1 MRRDFIQLGRNFLLS
16 LGGEGL
22 QSGFHFI
29 LTLLLIRLLSLHDF
43 GIFAIAFVLGG
54 IALTYGNAF
63 VTVPATVRLARLKS
77 RGALDYLDVVFGS
90 IALLVSIAA
99 TLLAAL
105 ALWLTTGHGL
115 EALAGGAFAGTWTLR
130 NHVRTVMFARRAM
143 AASVASD
150 FSYSASGIAFVAALL
165 WQNDISVTTVLSA
178 LAAANIVAIGVALR
192 AVSRPRV
199 SFRPRTRRHYGAI
212 WPDVRWSLVAATT
225 WNVQSQALTFL
236 VAAIAG
242 PAAYA
247 PVAAAIVLFSPLRPA
262 ISAVVNVFRPDFAA
276 ALAARQY
283 RRVSLTLYS
292 LCAVIALTCA
302 AVGLAI
308 WLGWP
313 LIETYA
319 FAGKF
324 SGTAMPLIVA
334 LTGLSVLIYSTYN
347 APLAFIQAA
356 GEFKPVAL
364 ATTFGGLVGL
374 VSVSVLL
381 AVTSVAWSLA
391 GVVAG
396 EAVCWAYLWIAAQ
409 RVLRERSPARPAVA
423 SRPVNAAT
431 RLSG

>member
-1 MRRDFIQLGRNFLLS
+1 MSRELVQLVRNFLLS
-16 LGGEGL
+16 FGGEGL

-29 LTLLLIRLLSLHDF
+29 LTLVLIRLLSLQEF

-63 VTVPATVRLARLKS
+63 VSVPATVRLARLKS
-77 RGALDYLDVVFGS
+77 RGAVDYLDVVFGS
-90 IALLVSIAA
+90 IALLVSAA
-99 TLLAAL
+99 AAAVAAL
-105 ALWLTTGHGL
+105 ALWLTTAHAP
-115 EALAGGAFAGTWTLR
+115 EALAGGAFAGCWTLR

-143 AASVASD
+143 SPAMASD
-150 FSYSASGIAFVAALL
+150 VGYTASGIVFVTAALWL
-165 WQNDISVTTVLSA
+165 LPDVSPVTTVLSA
-178 LAAANIVAIGVALR
+178 LAAANVMAIAVALR
-192 AVSRPRV
+192 AVDRPRV
-199 SFRPRTRRHYGAI
+199 SFRAGVRQRYREI
-212 WPDVRWSLVAATT
+212 WPDVGWSLVNATT

-236 VAAIAG
+236 VAAVAG

-262 ISAVVNVFRPDFAA
+262 ISAVVNVFRPDFAS

-283 RRVSLTLYS
+283 RRVSLTLHA
-292 LCAVIALTCA
+292 LCAIIALTCA
-302 AVGLAI
+302 MVGLAV
-308 WLGWP
+308 WLAWP
-313 LIETYA
+313 LIETYV

-324 SGTAMPLIVA
+324 SGATMPLIVL

-364 ATTFGGLVGL
+364 ATTFGGIVGL
-374 VSVSVLL
+374 VSVSFLL

-396 EAVCWAYLWIAAQ
+396 EAVCGAYLWIAAQ
-409 RVLRERSPARPAVA
+409 RVLREREPR
-423 SRPVNAAT
+423 RRAAT
-431 RLSG
+431 PVKAAKLSA

>member
-1 MRRDFIQLGRNFLLS
+1 MHRDLIQLGRNFLLS
-16 LGGEGL
+16 FGGEGL
-22 QSGFHFI
+22 QSGFHFL
-29 LTLLLIRLLSLHDF
+29 LTLLLIRLLSVHDF

-77 RGALDYLDVVFGS
+77 PGSVDYLDVVFGS
-90 IALLVSIAA
+90 IALLVAIAA
-99 TLLAAL
+99 ALLSAL
-105 ALWLTTGHGL
+105 ALWLTTDHAL
-115 EALAGGAFAGTWTLR
+115 EALAGGAFAGSWTLR
-130 NHVRTVMFARRAM
+130 NHVRTVMFARRAI

-150 FSYSASGIAFVAALL
+150 FSYSAFGIAFVALL
-165 WQNDISVTTVLSA
+165 VWRSNVSITSVLWA
-178 LAAANIVAIGVALR
+178 LATANVVAIAVALR
-192 AVSRPRV
+192 AVNRPRV
-199 SFRPRTRRHYGAI
+199 SYRPRTASHYGAI

-242 PAAYA
+242 PEAYA

-262 ISAVVNVFRPDFAA
+262 ISAVINVFRPDFAA

-283 RRVSLTLYS
+283 RRVTITLYS
-292 LCAVIALTCA
+292 LYAIIALTCA
-302 AVGLAI
+302 AVGVAI

-313 LIETYA
+313 LIETYV

-324 SGTAMPLIVA
+324 TDSAMPLIVG

-347 APLAFIQAA
+347 APLALIQASGA
-356 GEFKPVAL
+356 FKPVAL

-374 VSVSVLL
+374 ISVSTLL

-396 EAVCWAYLWIAAQ
+396 EAVCGLCLWIAA
-409 RVLRERSPARPAVA
+409 RRALRAHSPARRPVA
-423 SRPVNAAT
+423 PRPVNAT
-431 RLSG
+431 GLSG

>member
-1 MRRDFIQLGRNFLLS
+1 MRREFIQLGRNFLLS

-29 LTLLLIRLLSLHDF
+29 LTLVLIRLLSLHDF

-63 VTVPATVRLARLKS
+63 VTVPATVRLARMKS
-77 RGALDYLDVVFGS
+77 RGAVDYLDVVFGS

-99 TLLAAL
+99 AILAAL

-115 EALAGGAFAGTWTLR
+115 EALAGGAFTGCWTLR

-143 AASVASD
+143 TASIASD
-150 FSYSASGIAFVAALL
+150 FSYSVSGIAFMAALL
-165 WQNDISVTTVLSA
+165 WQSDISVAAVLSA
-178 LAAANIVAIGVALR
+178 LAAANVMAILVALR
-192 AVSRPRV
+192 AVNRPRI
-199 SFRPRTRRHYGAI
+199 SFRPRMRRHYGAI

-247 PVAAAIVLFSPLRPA
+247 PIAAAIVLFSPLRPA
-262 ISAVVNVFRPDFAA
+262 ISAVVNVFRPDFASA
-276 ALAARQY
+276 FAARQY
-283 RRVSLTLYS
+283 RRVTLTLYA
-292 LCAVIALTCA
+292 LCAVIAVTCA
-302 AVGLAI
+302 TVGLVI

-313 LIETYA
+313 LIETYV

-324 SGTAMPLIVA
+324 AGTAMPLIVA
-334 LTGLSVLIYSTYN
+334 LTGLSVLVYSTYN

-374 VSVSVLL
+374 VSVSILL

-396 EAVCWAYLWIAAQ
+396 EAVCWVYLWIAAQ
-409 RVLRERSPARPAVA
+409 RVLRGRNPARRVA
-423 SRPVNAAT
+423 AAT
-431 RLSG
+431 VKAATEMTA

>member
-1 MRRDFIQLGRNFLLS
+1 MRRDLVQLGRNFLLS

-22 QSGFHFI
+22 QSGFHFV
-29 LTLLLIRLLSLHDF
+29 LTLVLIRLLSLHDF

-63 VTVPATVRLARLKS
+63 VTVPATVRLARMKS
-77 RGALDYLDVVFGS
+77 RGAIDYLDVVFGS
-90 IALLVSIAA
+90 IALLVAIAA
-99 TLLAAL
+99 AILAAL

-115 EALAGGAFAGTWTLR
+115 EALAGGAFTSSWTLR

-143 AASVASD
+143 AASIASD
-150 FSYSASGIAFVAALL
+150 FSYSASGIAFVALL
-165 WQNDISVTTVLSA
+165 WQSDISVAAVLSA
-178 LAAANIVAIGVALR
+178 LAAANIVAILVALR
-192 AVSRPRV
+192 AVNRPRV
-199 SFRPRTRRHYGAI
+199 SFRQRSRRHYGAI

-262 ISAVVNVFRPDFAA
+262 ISAVVNVFRPDFASA
-276 ALAARQY
+276 FAARQY
-283 RRVSLTLYS
+283 RRVSLTLYA

-302 AVGLAI
+302 AVGLVI

-313 LIETYA
+313 LIETYV

-364 ATTFGGLVGL
+364 ATTFGGIVGL
-374 VSVSVLL
+374 VSVSILL
-381 AVTSVAWSLA
+381 AVSSVAWSLA

-396 EAVCWAYLWIAAQ
+396 EAVCWAYLWVAAR
-409 RVLRERSPARPAVA
+409 RVLRERSPAPPAVA

-431 RLSG
+431 GLSG

>member
-99 TLLAAL
+99 ALIAAL

-283 RRVSLTLYS
+283 RRVRLTLYS

-302 AVGLAI
+302 AVGARHLARLAADRDVCVRGKI
-308 WLGWP
+308 LRHRDAADRRAHRPLG
-313 LIETYA
+313 
-319 FAGKF
+319 AGLF
-324 SGTAMPLIVA
+324 DLQRAARLHPGRRRVQAGRARDHVRRPRRARLGFGSACRHLGRMVIGGRGGRRSGL
-334 LTGLSVLIYSTYN
+334 LGLSLDRG
-347 APLAFIQAA
+347 AA
-356 GEFKPVAL
+356 RAARTQPGA
-364 ATTFGGLVGL
+364 ASGR
-374 VSVSVLL
+374 
-381 AVTSVAWSLA
+381 
-391 GVVAG
+391 
-396 EAVCWAYLWIAAQ
+396 IA
-409 RVLRERSPARPAVA
+409 
-423 SRPVNAAT
+423 PVNAAT